1 MQGQK
6 SKLDK
11 ALRLLSPSLAQPFY
25 NMPDK
30 RRTDINE
37 IRLRNKRYLTAVV
50 KSNEYYIT
58 PSGSFSV
65 DSDNAIQIAQ
75 EEIEYTYKT
84 ALRNTIYSYER
95 EISLGYIITEGGN
108 RVGFCGT
115 AVLDDRGKNQ
125 TLKNISSISIRIAR
139 EIFGIANDLINKL
152 ELQDN
157 ELKNV
162 LILGPPS
169 SGKTTLIRDLCRQI
183 GMKKRIS
190 IIDEKNEISASFKGY
205 PQNNVGNFT
214 DVFDS
219 YTKYCGILSAVKIM
233 SPQLI
238 VCDEIGTKEDLIAL
252 DYAINSGVNII
263 ATMHSSSIDDAFR
276 KPYMKDLFIRK
287 AFDYIVLLGTG
298 DSIGKVIDIRKIEA
312 NSQM

>member
-11 ALRLLSPSLAQPFY
+11 AVKLLTPRLAQSIF
-25 NMPDK
+25 NITDSVIK
-30 RRTDINE
+30 DINE
-37 IRLRNKRYLTAVV
+37 IRMRNNKYLTVVIKGEEFYISSDRGITSDFNSAV
-50 KSNEYYIT
+50 KIT
-58 PSGSFSV
+58 
-65 DSDNAIQIAQ
+65 
-75 EEIEYTYKT
+75 EEDIDYTFKT
-84 ALRNTIYSYER
+84 ALRNSVYSFKR

-115 AVLDDRGKNQ
+115 AVLDERGKNE
-125 TLKNISSISIRIAR
+125 TLKNISGISIRIAK
-139 EIFGIANDLINKL
+139 EVFGIADDLVNRLELIN
-152 ELQDN
+152 N
-157 ELKNV
+157 GLKNV

-169 SGKTTLIRDLCRQI
+169 SGKTTLLRDLCRQI

-190 IIDEKNEISASFKGY
+190 LIDEKNEISATFKSAA
-205 PQNNVGNFT
+205 QNDVGNFT

-219 YTKYCGILSAVKIM
+219 YTKYYGILSAVKIM

-238 VCDEIGTKEDLIAL
+238 VCDEIGTKDDLEAL

-263 ATMHSSSIDDAFR
+263 ATMHSISIGDALK
-276 KPYMKDLFIRK
+276 KPYMKDLFSRR

-298 DSIGKVIDIRKIEA
+298 NSLGKIINIRKI
-312 NSQM
+312 

>member
-11 ALRLLSPSLAQPFY
+11 ALRLLTPSLAQPFY
-25 NMPDK
+25 NMFDK
-30 RRTDINE
+30 RKSDINE

-50 KSNEYYIT
+50 KGNEYYIT
-58 PSGSFSV
+58 PSGGFSA
-65 DSDNAIQIAQ
+65 DCENAVKVAQ
-75 EEIEYTYKT
+75 EEIDYTYKT
-84 ALRNTIYSYER
+84 ALRNTIYSFKR

-115 AVLDDRGKNQ
+115 AVLDDLGRND
-125 TLKNISSISIRIAR
+125 TLKNISGISIRISR
-139 EIFGIANDLINKL
+139 EIFGIADELINKL
-152 ELQDN
+152 EFQKSG
-157 ELKNV
+157 LKNV

-169 SGKTTLIRDLCRQI
+169 SGKTTLLRDLCRQI

-190 IIDEKNEISASFKGY
+190 LIDEKNEISATFNAS

-219 YTKYCGILSAVKIM
+219 YTKYYGILSAVKIM

-238 VCDEIGTKEDLIAL
+238 VCDEIGTKEDTDAL

-263 ATMHSSSIDDAFR
+263 ATMHSNNIDDAFK
-276 KPYMKDLFIRK
+276 KPHMKELFSRN

-298 DSIGKVIDIRKIEA
+298 NSLGKIISLRKIET
-312 NSQM
+312 

>member
-11 ALRLLSPSLAQPFY
+11 AVRLLTPRLAQPLY
-25 NMPDK
+25 NMSDSDK
-30 RRTDINE
+30 TDINE
-37 IRLRNKRYLTAVV
+37 IRLRNKKYLTAVV
-50 KSNEYYIT
+50 RGNECYIT
-58 PSGSFSV
+58 QDGRFTDDCSRAV
-65 DSDNAIQIAQ
+65 TITDEDID
-75 EEIEYTYKT
+75 YTYKT
-84 ALRNTIYSYER
+84 ALRNTIYSFKR

-115 AVLDDRGKNQ
+115 AVLDEFGKND

-139 EIFGIANDLINKL
+139 EIFGIADDLINKL
-152 ELQDN
+152 NLIN
-157 ELKNV
+157 LKNV

-169 SGKTTLIRDLCRQI
+169 SGKTTLLRDLCRQI

-190 IIDEKNEISASFKGY
+190 LIDEKNEISAMFKACA
-205 PQNNVGNFT
+205 QNNIGSFT

-219 YTKYCGILSAVKIM
+219 YTKYQGILSAVKIM

-238 VCDEIGTKEDLIAL
+238 VCDEIGTKDDTEAL

-263 ATMHSSSIDDAFR
+263 ATMHSSSIDDAFK
-276 KPYMKDLFIRK
+276 KPYMKELFSRK
-287 AFDYIVLLGTG
+287 AFDYIALLGTG
-298 DSIGKVIDIRKIEA
+298 DNLGKIINIRKIDI
-312 NSQM
+312 

>member
-25 NMPDK
+25 KMSNSDK
-30 RRTDINE
+30 GKINE
-37 IRLRNKRYLTAVV
+37 IRLRNGKFMTVSV
-50 KSNEYYIT
+50 FGNERYIT
-58 PSGSFSV
+58 DEGNL
-65 DSDNAIQIAQ
+65 SDDYKKAVSIN
-75 EEIEYTYKT
+75 IEDIDYTYKT
-84 ALRNTIYSYER
+84 ALRNTIYSFKR

-115 AVLDDRGKNQ
+115 AVLDEQGKNE

-139 EIFGIANDLINKL
+139 EVIGVSKDLINKL
-152 ELQDN
+152 QLEN
-157 ELKNV
+157 LKNV

-169 SGKTTLIRDLCRQI
+169 SGKTTLLRDLCREI
-183 GMKKRIS
+183 GNKKRIS
-190 IIDEKNEISASFKGY
+190 LIDEKNEISASFKSIA
-205 PQNNVGNFT
+205 QNDVGCFT

-219 YTKYCGILSAVKIM
+219 YTKYYGILSAVKIM

-238 VCDEIGTKEDLIAL
+238 VCDEIGTKNDLEAL

-263 ATMHSSSIDDAFR
+263 ATMHSNSIEDVFK
-276 KPYMKDLFIRK
+276 KPYMKDLFSRN
-287 AFDYIVLLGTG
+287 AFDYIALLGTG
-298 DSIGKVIDIRKIEA
+298 DNLGKIISIKNTHV
-312 NSQM
+312 

>member
-1 MQGQK
+1 MQGEK
-6 SKLDK
+6 SKMDK
-11 ALRLLSPSLAQPFY
+11 ALRLLSPGLAQPFY
-25 NMPDK
+25 NMSD
-30 RRTDINE
+30 RRRVDIDE

-50 KSNEYYIT
+50 KGNEYYIT

-65 DSDNAIQIAQ
+65 DSDNAVQIAQ
-75 EEIEYTYKT
+75 EEIDYTYKT
-84 ALRNTIYSYER
+84 ALRNSIYSFER

-115 AVLDDRGKNQ
+115 AVLNDREKND

-139 EIFGIANDLINKL
+139 EIFGLADELIDKL
-152 ELQDN
+152 GLHN
-157 ELKNV
+157 TGIKNV

-169 SGKTTLIRDLCRQI
+169 SGKTTLLRDLCRQI
-183 GMKKRIS
+183 GRSKRIS
-190 IIDEKNEISASFKGY
+190 LIDEKNEISASFKGS

-219 YTKYCGILSAVKIM
+219 YTKYYGILSAVKIM

-238 VCDEIGTKEDLIAL
+238 ICDEIGTKEDLRSL

-263 ATMHSSSIDDAFR
+263 ATMHSNSIDDAFR
-276 KPYMKDLFIRK
+276 KPYMKELFKRN
-287 AFDYIVLLGTG
+287 AFEYIVLLGTG
-298 DSIGKVIDIRKIEA
+298 DNLGKVISIRKVEI
-312 NSQM
+312 NS